1 MPEPSSSLPPLHELE
16 AEVMGAVWTQQE
28 ASVRQVMEILNAKPS
43 KPRAY
48 TTYMT
53 IMRRLDDKGLLRRRR
68 EGKTDFYRPA
78 YTREEYAELRAQAE
92 VDALVDRFGDVALG
106 HFARQIAQLDP
117 ERRRALERLARRG

>member
-1 MPEPSSSLPPLHELE
+1 MPESLPPLHELE
-16 AEVMGAVWTQQE
+16 TEVMEAVWAREE
-28 ASVRQVMEILNAKPS
+28 ASVREVMDLLNTKAP

-53 IMRRLDDKGLLRRRR
+53 IMRRLDDKGLLERRR

-78 YTREEYAELRAQAE
+78 YSREEYAQLRAQAE

-117 ERRRALERLARRG
+117 DRRRALQRLARRR

>member
-1 MPEPSSSLPPLHELE
+1 MNDSAPPPPELHALE
-16 AEVMGAVWTQQE
+16 AEVMDAVWGLGE
-28 ASVRQVMEILNAKPS
+28 ATVREVMDALNRAAA

-53 IMRRLDDKGLLRRRR
+53 IMRRLDEKRLLKRRR

-78 YTREEYAELRAQAE
+78 YSRDEYARLRAQTE
-92 VDALVDRFGDVALG
+92 VEALVDRYGEAALG

-117 ERRRALERLARRG
+117 ERRRALQRLARRG